1 MIKYPK
7 ALEALIDQFSS
18 LPSVGRK
25 TAERFAFYVYS
36 KMPKER
42 IELFS
47 DSLVNLHRRLHSCS
61 CCGNISEE
69 DLCSICKDPERN
81 HKQVLVVEQIKDLF
95 TIENVNEYRGIYHV
109 LGGAISFSKGIG
121 IDDLNLSSLIRKVKN
136 KEVDELILATNA
148 TLEGETT
155 ARYIKELLQD
165 EPVKIT
171 RIAHGLPV
179 GGDLSYADEM
189 TVLKAFEGRREY

>member
-47 DSLVNLHRRLHSCS
+47 DSLVNLHQRLHSCS

-109 LGGAISFSKGIG
+109 LGEAISFSKGIG
-121 IDDLNLSSLIRKVKN
+121 IDDLNLSSLIQKVKN

>member
-47 DSLVNLHRRLHSCS
+47 DSLVNLHQQLHSCS

-148 TLEGETT
+148 TPEGEAT
-155 ARYIKELLQD
+155 ATYIARLIK
-165 EPVKIT
+165 PAGVKVT
-171 RIAHGLPV
+171 RLAHGLAV
-179 GGDLSYADEM
+179 GSDIEYADEM
-189 TVLKAFEGRREY
+189 TLFKAIEGRTEL

>member
-1 MIKYPK
+1 MKYPK

-47 DSLVNLHRRLHSCS
+47 DSLVNLHQQLHSCS

>member
-47 DSLVNLHRRLHSCS
+47 DSLVNLHQQLHSCS

-95 TIENVNEYRGIYHV
+95 TIENVNEYRYLPRVRWGDQFFKRDRNRRFKPFFFD
-109 LGGAISFSKGIG
+109 S
-121 IDDLNLSSLIRKVKN
+121 
-136 KEVDELILATNA
+136 
-148 TLEGETT
+148 EGQ
-155 ARYIKELLQD
+155 K
-165 EPVKIT
+165 
-171 RIAHGLPV
+171 
-179 GGDLSYADEM
+179 
-189 TVLKAFEGRREY
+189 

>member
-47 DSLVNLHRRLHSCS
+47 DSLVNLHQQLHSCS

>member
-7 ALEALIDQFSS
+7 ALEAFIDQFSS

-47 DSLVNLHRRLHSCS
+47 DSLVNLHQQLHSCS